1 MVVNHPLN
9 KAIVLEGGIE
19 EVPLGFPLCFPNLLR
34 TNPKFHP
41 GTMVQLLKSKS
52 RMLNMKPRELSH
64 DHSEFSK
71 PKNRQIH
78 QTNATCW
85 NVEFKCSP
93 TKRQNK
99 SSKESGTTLEHLIS
113 QIKGGKMRVVSVSKK
128 VK

>member
-1 MVVNHPLN
+1 
-9 KAIVLEGGIE
+9 
-19 EVPLGFPLCFPNLLR
+19 
-34 TNPKFHP
+34 
-41 GTMVQLLKSKS
+41 
-52 RMLNMKPRELSH
+52 MKPRELSH

-99 SSKESGTTLEHLIS
+99 SSKESLHECYSMSIYPLS
-113 QIKGGKMRVVSVSKK
+113 FSVCTHSYIFLKFYD
-128 VK
+128 